1 DHNRL
6 DREQALELYTLGG
19 ARLTGEEA
27 VKGRLTVGSYADLAV
42 LSADYFTVPEADIPH
57 IESVLT
63 VVGGRIVH
71 GAQEHQGLAPDLPS
85 VTPAW
90 SPVARFG
97 GYHAT
102 PAPGPAGVHQAERVT
117 EAAVASGEQL
127 AWREARGLV
136 PPGQGPAPLDPCFF

>member
-27 VKGRLTVGSYADLAV
+27 VKGRLKVGSYADLAV

-71 GAQEHQGLAPDLPS
+71 AAQEHQGLTPDLPT
-85 VTPAW
+85 VTPSW
-90 SPVARFG
+90 SPVTRFG

-102 PAPGPAGVHQAERVT
+102 PAPGLGGVTQARGVT
-117 EAAVASGEQL
+117 EAVLASEEQH
-127 AWREARGLV
+127 AWREARGLAA
-136 PPGQGPAPLDPCFF
+136 PGRSATPLDPCFL